1 MAKPTL
7 TVVGG
12 KTPEPDAAA
21 EAEAAEMIAK
31 ATLSMT
37 AAVKAGGL
45 YWLIA
50 VTEEDDLT
58 ISYFGGEL
66 ESAALAEVIAGDM
79 KRAALGLE

>member
-12 KTPEPDAAA
+12 KTPEPDA
-21 EAEAAEMIAK
+21 ETVEMIAR
-31 ATLSMT
+31 AAESITT
-37 AAVKAGGL
+37 AVKAGGV
-45 YWLIA
+45 YWLVVSGA
-50 VTEEDDLT
+50 EGDLT

-79 KRAALGLE
+79 KRAALGLGE

>member
-1 MAKPTL
+1 MPKPTL

-12 KTPEPDAAA
+12 KAPEPDA
-21 EAEAAEMIAK
+21 EMVERIAR
-31 ATLSMT
+31 ATESMA
-37 AAVKAGGL
+37 AAVKSGGV

-50 VTEEDDLT
+50 ATDDEDLT

-66 ESAALAEVIAGDM
+66 ESSALAEVIAGDM